1 MKTILSFLI
10 VGLFS
15 TSTFAQSEAELQNT
29 GDNFSLEG
37 ALALLKK
44 ASSIEDFETLLNT
57 ESTNVNNLDLN
68 NDGQTDYVSVE
79 DIKNG
84 NSHVLVLSTSLNES
98 EKQDIATIHI
108 QKTSDNEATLQ
119 IIGDDDL
126 YAENTIAEPFETTE
140 TSVNQKGPNAPELVI
155 NQVFVNVW
163 FWPSIQFMYAP
174 SYILWRSPYRWH
186 NYPRW
191 YRPWNPFGYSQFYN
205 RCAPH
210 RVYYRRSLAFRF
222 GNSRNFYAP
231 YRHRSVVYRP
241 NYRVRGAVYRGNRN
255 NVRNQNFNRGGVM
268 KPNRVRMGGGGQGHG
283 RR

>member
-1 MKTILSFLI
+1 MKTILSLLI

-15 TSTFAQSEAELQNT
+15 TSTFAQSPAEIQNT

-44 ASSIEDFETLLNT
+44 ATSIEDFETLLNT
-57 ESTNVNNLDLN
+57 ESNNVNNLDLN
-68 NDGQTDYVSVE
+68 NDGQTDYVSVD
-79 DIKNG
+79 DIQND
-84 NSHVLVLSTSLNES
+84 NSHILVLSTSLNDT

-108 QKTSDNEATLQ
+108 EKTGNKDATLQ
-119 IIGDDDL
+119 IVGDNDL
-126 YAENTIAEPFETTE
+126 YAENTVVEPFETTE
-140 TSVNQKGPNAPELVI
+140 TQTNQKGPNASELII

-174 SYILWRSPYRWH
+174 SYVLWRSPYRWH

-210 RVYYRRSLAFRF
+210 RFYYRPAVSFRF

-231 YRHRSVVYRP
+231 YRHRSVVYR
-241 NYRVRGAVYRGNRN
+241 NNFRVHNTIYRGNRN
-255 NVRNQNFNRGGVM
+255 YNRNQNFNRGGAM
-268 KPNRVRMGGGGQGHG
+268 KPNRVKMNGGGHG